1 MDIRFNPG
9 REAPE
14 PADDLVSDPFEIMLE
29 TEGREI
35 LALRY
40 DYIAN
45 ILEEEFEETYLR
57 FFSASIL
64 HYEVI
69 NLISVCSKIMAEFGF
84 PKNEDNRFLR
94 YAVISAM
101 ADYLNE

>member
-9 REAPE
+9 RAAPE
-14 PADDLVSDPFEIMLE
+14 PEAGLLSDPFEIMLE
-29 TEGREI
+29 EQGKEL
-35 LALRY
+35 LAKRY

-45 ILEEEFEETYLR
+45 VLEEEFEETYLR

-69 NLISVCSKIMAEFGF
+69 NLISVCAKIMTAFHF
-84 PKNEDNRFLR
+84 PDNADSRHLR
-94 YAVISAM
+94 YAVIGAIEE
-101 ADYLNE
+101 YLNE